1 MEKRKSERVQFFQL
15 PQDRDLMP
23 VWVFRGD
30 HPDNVLG
37 LLVDIGADGVQVFT
51 DKSSPLREGAY
62 HLIVHADE
70 TQDSQSVTIRVR
82 RRWSKLEDNLYI
94 RNGFT
99 FEAGEEATPSP
110 IEQVLTLRDAGKK
123 WLRCEL
129 AAV

>member
-1 MEKRKSERVQFFQL
+1 MEKRKTERVQFFQL

-23 VWVFRGD
+23 VWVFRRD

-37 LLVDIGADGVQVFT
+37 LLVDIGADGVQIFT
-51 DKSSPLREGAY
+51 DKSSTLEADAY
-62 HLIVHADE
+62 RLIVHADE
-70 TQDSQSVTIRVR
+70 TEDSQSVSLQVR
-82 RRWSKLEDNLYI
+82 RLWSKPEGNLYI

-99 FEAGEEATPSP
+99 FETGEDATSP
-110 IEQVLTLRDAGKK
+110 IEQVLASRDAGKQ